1 MGGLLMNPAIWL
13 VIWLASTALACL
25 LTAWAVYQVGYD
37 HGHDEATD
45 LERGRHRVRPA
56 APEPEPRQ
64 HAPWEQV
71 REALYWAATSTTT
84 RPPEDVQAAGDGP
97 QR

>member
-1 MGGLLMNPAIWL
+1 MNPAIWL
-13 VIWLASTALACL
+13 VFWLASTALACL

-45 LERGRHRVRPA
+45 FERGRNRIRPA

-64 HAPWEQV
+64 LAPWELEPEPEPEV
-71 REALYWAATSTTT
+71 CCECGAASAT
-84 RPPEDVQAAGDGP
+84 
-97 QR
+97 